1 MYVSIAAAAGLIL
14 AIQLAFSP
22 PPLVGF
28 TIAAL
33 ASLAVL
39 TYNRSAL
46 RAAETFPEL
55 RRFRL
60 IRLIVGG

>member
-1 MYVSIAAAAGLIL
+1 VYASIAIAAGLIL

-22 PPLVGF
+22 PGVVSF
-28 TIAAL
+28 TIAA
-33 ASLAVL
+33 AAALAVV

-55 RRFRL
+55 RRFRA
-60 IRLIVGG
+60 IRLIVGD